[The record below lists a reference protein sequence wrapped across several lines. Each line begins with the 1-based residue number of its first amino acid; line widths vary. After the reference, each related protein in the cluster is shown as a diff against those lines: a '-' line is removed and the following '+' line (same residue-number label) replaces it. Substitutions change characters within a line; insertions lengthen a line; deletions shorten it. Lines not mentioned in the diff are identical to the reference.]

1 MSGLKWVR
9 LDTSIWC
16 HDKVLDLMEKRDG
29 HKAFALYVFG
39 LSYSGLVQ
47 TDGRI
52 PARALPLLQ
61 GNRRLADML
70 VDHGLWR
77 HLEAG
82 DYQVI
87 NYAERQQTSDT
98 TDRIVVSRR
107 RAACARWMKA
117 GRPCQCGQ
125 HLADGSHLTVVEG

>member
-1 MSGLKWVR
+1 VSGLKWVR

-16 HDKVLDLMEKRDG
+16 HDKVLDLLDQRDG
-29 HKAFALYVFG
+29 HKAFSLYVFG

-52 PARALPLLQ
+52 PGRALPMIH
-61 GNRRLADML
+61 GTRRLADML
-70 VDHGLWR
+70 VDHGLWK

-87 NYAERQQTSDT
+87 NYAERQQSAET
-98 TDRIVVSRR
+98 TDRIVSVRR
-107 RAACARWMKA
+107 RAACARWMK
-117 GRPCQCGQ
+117 GGKPCSCGQ
-125 HLADGSHLTVVEG
+125 HLTDTSHLTAVEA